1 LLPILL
7 ELKARKILFLSL
19 CSEEGGEILVGSWD
33 MEDTEG
39 GLTEV
44 ILIEL
49 TGIEFSD
56 PVLVVEGVGVAV
68 VLLLDGLRVCC

>member
-1 LLPILL
+1 
-7 ELKARKILFLSL
+7 
-19 CSEEGGEILVGSWD
+19 
-33 MEDTEG
+33 MEDTEA
-39 GLTEV
+39 GLIEV

-68 VLLLDGLRVCC
+68 VLLLDGRRVCC